1 MLNQK
6 KSKDL
11 KLNKICIGSAKLDNK
26 TYGYSSGKYENFN
39 PHNYLNGIH
48 DLGIRKLDTSPRYNN
63 SEKIIGKFIKDS
75 SKSFIVSSKI
85 DSLNK
90 SNINNIPNYV
100 LNSLKLLNVNNLE
113 ICYLHQNDLSI
124 ISNPYIHE
132 QLLLIKQNKLVKKL
146 GVSVYTHKEFE
157 YALNSKVYDCIQFPL
172 NIFDTSFY
180 DYFIKGEDSNT
191 EFIARSLLM
200 QGIAGNYNDL
210 ENHIFKNNINDY
222 LKKMK
227 YFSNKLGLTI
237 PELSLAFL
245 NSFSEISEFIL
256 GSLSLANINN
266 NIKSFD
272 LKIPIEIRQEIYEL
286 SKSKKSWSNPKKW

>member
-1 MLNQK
+1 
-6 KSKDL
+6 L
-11 KLNKICIGSAKLDNK
+11 KLNKIYIGTAKLDNK
-26 TYGYSSGKYENFN
+26 TYGYSSGKDENFN
-39 PHNYLNGIH
+39 PYNYLNGIY

-63 SEKIIGKFIKDS
+63 GEKIIGKFIKDS
-75 SKSFIVSSKI
+75 SKLFIVSSKI

-90 SNINNIPNYV
+90 SNINNIPNNV
-100 LNSLKLLNVNNLE
+100 LNSLRLLNINNLE
-113 ICYLHQNDLSI
+113 ICYLHQNDLNI
-124 ISNPYIHE
+124 ISNPYIHD
-132 QLLLIKQNKLVKKL
+132 QLLLLKQNKLVKKL

-180 DYFIKGEDSNT
+180 DYFIKGDNSNT

-210 ENHIFKNNINDY
+210 ESHIFKNNIYDY
-222 LKKMK
+222 LKNIK

-237 PELSLAFL
+237 PQLSFAFL

-266 NIKSFD
+266 NIKCFD
-272 LKIPIEIRQEIYEL
+272 AIIPIEIREEIYEL